1 MSINLLPVSY
11 WHEYLDLMF
20 FFKAIN
26 GSITVPKEILPKRS
40 VPSSLLDHLQITVLS
55 RTVLVDVRQ
64 PPINGHF
71 LLEQLEP
78 ETPYSGVT
86 LYQGPPPVQSFRRPP
101 IVEVPKAR
109 VERCICTSFLGV
121 RACSPGTFLNLD
133 SMKCHFPNF
142 GERFYR
148 ILTVRKRHCDISEA
162 LTNVFAL
169 QPEPGG
175 PHLAHWGWGP
185 PGSPGPSA

>member
-1 MSINLLPVSY
+1 MSY

-26 GSITVPKEILPKRS
+26 GIITVPKEILPKRS
-40 VPSSLLDHLQITVLS
+40 VPSRPTRSSSINSVISYRPRRCKTATYQRSFFIRATRTWNSLQWRNVIS
-55 RTVLVDVRQ
+55 GGPRFKIFEGPLV
-64 PPINGHF
+64 
-71 LLEQLEP
+71 EA
-78 ETPYSGVT
+78 
-86 LYQGPPPVQSFRRPP
+86 
-101 IVEVPKAR
+101 PKAR

-121 RACSPGTFLNLD
+121 RACSPGKFFNLD
-133 SMKCHFPNF
+133 SLKCHFPDF

-148 ILTVRKRHCDISEA
+148 IVTVRKRHCDISEA